1 MIHPLLRLA
10 PAVPLA
16 LAAAPAL
23 AQDAAPVDKVN
34 QVTVYDQAD
43 CPAEQPGTITSCIVI
58 TGESPYR
65 IPNALR
71 TVPDTPPN
79 RSPAVNAR
87 KTITPVSG
95 FGSCSASGVASQ
107 ATCSGQEYEDWKKR
121 QGQGR
126 ATVYADL
133 IEKERRERLGLID
146 QEAADQQ
153 AIADADTAAADG
165 ATTVVEQPADPAITG
180 TTTPL
185 PPDATADPATPPQR

>member
-1 MIHPLLRLA
+1 MTLLRLA
-10 PAVPLA
+10 PALSLALPLA
-16 LAAAPAL
+16 LAAAPTL
-23 AQDAAPVDKVN
+23 AQEAQGSERVN

-43 CPAEQPGTITSCIVI
+43 CPEDEPGTITSCVVI

-65 IPNALR
+65 VPSALR

-107 ATCSGQEYEDWKKR
+107 ATCTGQEYEDWKRR
-121 QGQGR
+121 QGKGR

-146 QEAADQQ
+146 QEAVDQQ
-153 AIADADTAAADG
+153 AIVDADSGDSITILPPPDD
-165 ATTVVEQPADPAITG
+165 TAITG
-180 TTTPL
+180 TVTPL
-185 PPDATADPATPPQR
+185 PADATAPPATPPGG